1 MSEHKATPKTEEA
14 KKVTSELGSNETA
27 TSFEGASYDFGP
39 GVMAFK
45 SLQAAADDSPRSNSI
60 TQLQAKADDAANN
73 DSNGILQLQA
83 MADARA
89 TTLTEPIQRQE
100 NKTGLPDNLKSG
112 MENLSGYSMD
122 DVKVHRNSDKPAQ
135 LQAHAYAQGTDIH
148 LGPGQEKHLPHELG
162 HVVQQKQGRV
172 KPTKQMKGKVNIND
186 DAGLEKEADVMGA
199 KALQMKNKN
208 RTVGGD
214 SVVTKNS
221 SVTQLLKGDG
231 SPPDPKSTFDNLQNL
246 VISDDKSY
254 TVLEAHRFKNDDGGK
269 PESDH
274 LFSGSSRDE
283 EVVQAGIKVTLLGD
297 KEVDGFLFVE
307 VLLKHGTK
315 KLWAERDKII
325 KSDVWKHFGLD
336 IDEYGGAEAAED
348 VLDISQSALDS
359 TSSLMDGAFL
369 RGVEVRGDDKKGT
382 WGYKSDIDSSQ
393 ERAVNATGAAAS
405 GLAIFSDIIN
415 IKNALTDG
423 KIKNTGSYI
432 DIMAS
437 ATDLVANA
445 ANVIDAAAKASQKE
459 GETSGIG
466 GESLLGKG
474 GKDSASTGSNDA
486 AMVAGAINEGMQMV
500 KNAYLGWKAVK
511 SMYDGRELNAK
522 DSAKA
527 LNHSAKAAQSGIKIA
542 KEAYSIING
551 AVPLDIMSSIP
562 AIGIVINF
570 VSLFIEYGEYNEISG
585 EQDAMADSTVKEK
598 EILDKQF
605 SKDDTVNSDE
615 SKGVY
620 RSELR
625 GNLGFRTE
633 YTRVRPKLIK
643 DLNASNNAINKEGG
657 DFSGYSEK
665 QHELDESIKQNQD
678 KLEANQNKKTNQEKN
693 LNEKKEEKKEGE
705 GRIPK
710 IKRHI
715 EEDHTTAEALRN
727 EKDMLE
733 DLQKKV
739 SDSEKIT
746 QESILKRASEFIF
759 GPDKEYLEN
768 KLKLNEK
775 EGLDG
780 KELQKEITKR
790 WKTIEENQDSLKKA
804 MENNVKILDEI
815 RQVESDIGKTEDS
828 IKSLKSNIGGQTK
841 EKDFYRS
848 KFSDFL
854 NHEENLNNSGLDG
867 DSKKMIIDKI
877 LGSNKDAISD
887 ILHKIHNYDTSSKL
901 TEINQKRKINK
912 GGDITKEL
920 ISLGVN
926 IMSLTPVAPFA
937 IAGKIA
943 LAGASLA
950 HSAGKAGQKMYRN
963 YNPDEADEGSGA
975 NINKSD
981 KVKNEFYAKMVNS
994 ILNNIGNAKTD
1005 EEVTHAKAKLKAT
1018 GVNMKILN
1026 LHAKDRPAEVPKII
1040 LEALQKR

>member
-1 MSEHKATPKTEEA
+1 MSEHRATPKPEEA
-14 KKVTSELGSNETA
+14 KKVTSELGSNETT
-27 TSFEGASYDFGP
+27 TSFEGASYDFGT
-39 GVMAFK
+39 GVMALK
-45 SLQAAADDSPRSNSI
+45 SLQTAADNSSLSNSY
-60 TQLQAKADDAANN
+60 TQLQAIADDAANN

-348 VLDISQSALDS
+348 VLDVSQSALDS

-382 WGYKSDIDSSQ
+382 WGYKSDLDSSQ

-437 ATDLVANA
+437 ATDLVANT

-459 GETSGIG
+459 GEATGIG
-466 GESLLGKG
+466 GDSLLAKG

-486 AMVAGAINEGMQMV
+486 AMVAGALM
-500 KNAYLGWKAVK
+500 
-511 SMYDGRELNAK
+511 
-522 DSAKA
+522 
-527 LNHSAKAAQSGIKIA
+527 
-542 KEAYSIING
+542 
-551 AVPLDIMSSIP
+551 
-562 AIGIVINF
+562 
-570 VSLFIEYGEYNEISG
+570 
-585 EQDAMADSTVKEK
+585 
-598 EILDKQF
+598 
-605 SKDDTVNSDE
+605 
-615 SKGVY
+615 KGC
-620 RSELR
+620 
-625 GNLGFRTE
+625 
-633 YTRVRPKLIK
+633 K
-643 DLNASNNAINKEGG
+643 
-657 DFSGYSEK
+657 
-665 QHELDESIKQNQD
+665 
-678 KLEANQNKKTNQEKN
+678 
-693 LNEKKEEKKEGE
+693 
-705 GRIPK
+705 
-710 IKRHI
+710 
-715 EEDHTTAEALRN
+715 
-727 EKDMLE
+727 
-733 DLQKKV
+733 
-739 SDSEKIT
+739 
-746 QESILKRASEFIF
+746 
-759 GPDKEYLEN
+759 
-768 KLKLNEK
+768 
-775 EGLDG
+775 
-780 KELQKEITKR
+780 
-790 WKTIEENQDSLKKA
+790 W
-804 MENNVKILDEI
+804 
-815 RQVESDIGKTEDS
+815 
-828 IKSLKSNIGGQTK
+828 
-841 EKDFYRS
+841 
-848 KFSDFL
+848 
-854 NHEENLNNSGLDG
+854 
-867 DSKKMIIDKI
+867 
-877 LGSNKDAISD
+877 
-887 ILHKIHNYDTSSKL
+887 
-901 TEINQKRKINK
+901 
-912 GGDITKEL
+912 
-920 ISLGVN
+920 
-926 IMSLTPVAPFA
+926 
-937 IAGKIA
+937 
-943 LAGASLA
+943 
-950 HSAGKAGQKMYRN
+950 
-963 YNPDEADEGSGA
+963 
-975 NINKSD
+975 
-981 KVKNEFYAKMVNS
+981 
-994 ILNNIGNAKTD
+994 
-1005 EEVTHAKAKLKAT
+1005 
-1018 GVNMKILN
+1018 
-1026 LHAKDRPAEVPKII
+1026 
-1040 LEALQKR
+1040 

>member
-221 SVTQLLKGDG
+221 SVTQLLEGDG
-231 SPPDPKSTFDNLQNL
+231 SPPDPKST
-246 VISDDKSY
+246 DDKSY
-254 TVLEAHRFKNDDGGK
+254 TVLEAHRFKNDADGK

-274 LFSGSSRDE
+274 LFRGSSRDE
-283 EVVQAGIKVTLLGD
+283 EVVQAGIEVTLVRD
-297 KEVDGFLFVE
+297 KEVDGFFLV
-307 VLLKHGTK
+307 KHGAK
-315 KLWAERDKII
+315 ELWAERDKII
-325 KSDVWKHFGLD
+325 KSDVWKQFSVGQPLD

-348 VLDISQSALDS
+348 VLDVSQSALDS

-382 WGYKSDIDSSQ
+382 WGYKSDLDSSQ

-437 ATDLVANA
+437 ATDLVANT

-598 EILDKQF
+598 VILDEQF
-605 SKDDTVNSDE
+605 STADTVVPDE

-665 QHELDESIKQNQD
+665 QHKLDESIKQNQD
-678 KLEANQNKKTNQEKN
+678 KLETNQKEKTDQEKN

-705 GRIPK
+705 DRIPE

-715 EEDHTTAEALRN
+715 EEDQITAEALRN

-790 WKTIEENQDSLKKA
+790 WKTVEENQDRLKTAK
-804 MENNVKILDEI
+804 ENNDKILE
-815 RQVESDIGKTEDS
+815 EIGKTEDS
-828 IKSLKSNIGGQTK
+828 ISSLALKIGQGESDIGGQTN
-841 EKDFYRS
+841 EKNIYLS
-848 KFSDFL
+848 KFSGFL
-854 NHEENLNNSGLDG
+854 NDEENLNNSGLD
-867 DSKKMIIDKI
+867 DESKTKIISKI
-877 LGSNKDAISD
+877 LGSNKDAIFD

-920 ISLGVN
+920 ISLGLN

-963 YNPDEADEGSGA
+963 YDPDEADEGSGA

-981 KVKNEFYAKMVNS
+981 KVKNEFYAKMVNT
-994 ILNNIGNAKTD
+994 ILKDIGNAKTN
-1005 EEVTHAKAKLKAT
+1005 EEVIPAKAKLKAT